1 VAKWNAALRKTDVAM
16 VHYCPQVSALQRS
29 KKENRKSGHFYFAG
43 KRTFL
48 FSVDSNNTGFFGR
61 LAAYELLVV
70 NENIRSHIKPGFAGN
85 ELRKLAVAEGMVTL
99 TDNAIQL
106 ARQRV
111 TSLSEVYR
119 VCLEVL

>member
-1 VAKWNAALRKTDVAM
+1 
-16 VHYCPQVSALQRS
+16 
-29 KKENRKSGHFYFAG
+29 
-43 KRTFL
+43 
-48 FSVDSNNTGFFGR
+48 NNTGFFGR